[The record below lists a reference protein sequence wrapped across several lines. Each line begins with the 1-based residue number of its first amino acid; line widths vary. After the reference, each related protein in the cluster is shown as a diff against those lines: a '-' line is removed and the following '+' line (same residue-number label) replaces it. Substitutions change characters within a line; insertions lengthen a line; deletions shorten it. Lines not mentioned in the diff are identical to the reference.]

1 MAMDVPSGSRV
12 EIGDSLSPDTMWI
25 LAFSDA
31 DSVEGSAQL
40 VQLLHSLQAANL
52 KAQEIRLK
60 KTSSDD
66 GQRSFW
72 NSLCGLHAAGSR
84 QKNVEFVIAIS
95 CSNLRME
102 EEAERTG
109 LMKHLRGNAGL
120 FQFSRSLRH
129 LFGLRVLQD
138 KLISVNERLCL
149 IHRAMLAPH
158 ECNGASLDIASLYD
172 WHLVSMVPVRSATQ
186 AQALVDNCCSFW
198 PFKWDSLPLDS
209 IKDFFGVD
217 VATFFLFQQHLTRCS
232 YLLSLLSCIVFAFRF
247 ELNKTPFSEAL
258 WCCIMLA
265 SCSVTI
271 TTWQTRLEETKY
283 FWGLSSKFS
292 CIGCVALKKEINEE
306 TVVAASSP
314 KMIQAFHRKY
324 FSICLVN
331 FSAVT
336 VATCMCVVAALAI
349 RNQCT
354 NVPSLE
360 LFDESRVV
368 SFAVAEAV
376 RAIGFRHLFKKIF
389 RALSSWTEFTSSDL
403 PALPVFNTRAVCD
416 VLFFLFHLLNLLAI
430 PFYLVFFA
438 ALDPSISVLDQRTFC
453 LKVGICNF
461 FTADLLIPDC
471 LLTEF

>member
-1 MAMDVPSGSRV
+1 MDMPAGSRV
-12 EIGDSLSPDTMWI
+12 QIGDSLSPDTMWI
-25 LAFSDA
+25 MAFSDA

-60 KTSSDD
+60 KNSSDD
-66 GQRSFW
+66 AQRSFW
-72 NSLCGLHAAGSR
+72 NRFCRLHSAGSK
-84 QKNVEFVIAIS
+84 QSDVEFVIAIS

-109 LMKHLRGNAGL
+109 LMKQLRGDAGL

-149 IHRAMLAPH
+149 IHSAMLAPH
-158 ECNGASLDIASLYD
+158 ECNGAALDIASLYD
-172 WHLVSMVPVRSATQ
+172 WHLVTMVPVRSATQ
-186 AQALVDNCCSFW
+186 AQALIDNCCSFW

-217 VATFFLFQQHLTRCS
+217 VASFFLFQQHLTRCS
-232 YLLSLLSCIVFAFRF
+232 YLLSVLSCIVFAFRF

-265 SCSVTI
+265 SCSATTVT
-271 TTWQTRLEETKY
+271 WHTRMEETKY

-292 CIGCVALKKEINEE
+292 CIGCVALKKEINEQ
-306 TVVAASSP
+306 TVIAASSP
-314 KMIQAFHRKY
+314 KTIKAFHRKY

-331 FSAVT
+331 FFAVT
-336 VATCMCVVAALAI
+336 SATCVSVVVALAI

-354 NVPSLE
+354 TVPSLE
-360 LFDESRVV
+360 FFDEGRVV
-368 SFAVAEAV
+368 SFAVAEAL
-376 RAIGFRHLFKKIF
+376 RAVAFRHLFRKIF
-389 RALSSWTEFTSSDL
+389 RALSSWTEFTSSDM
-403 PALPVFNTRAVCD
+403 PALPVFNTRVVSD

-438 ALDPSISVLDQRTFC
+438 SLDPNIKALDQRTFC
-453 LKVGICNF
+453 LKVGILQ
-461 FTADLLIPDC
+461 LLIAS
-471 LLTEF
+471 LLFISAARVLTF